1 MRCERLFRLTAMM
14 LIGTMLNGCLAAD
27 MVGELAQGEALVKA
41 ESFVLTRSE
50 NAYEITLRWSTGGDK
65 TLSIPRRDLPTGSE
79 GACFFL
85 NTVTRELQVAQ
96 PVNANWITG
105 NRPPQPDDS
114 YPPCAMLVSF
124 GAFSEPQ
131 PLEGLAV
138 TSATGLIAT
147 DELKKPQP
155 AAWALLPVALVT
167 DVFIFVGALVTI
179 PVWAPIGILWEKNVE
194 KREQESKKKE
204 KGVLPSPVAA
214 CWTAIDDEMK
224 KSRYS
229 NPDNGFIRFEWSSG
243 RENSYAVT
251 TANELFSDDAPVPV
265 DLRVTLR
272 QGRVKFFR
280 SLWTDSDVEC
290 GLQSGNVVATRVMLL
305 K

>member
-1 MRCERLFRLTAMM
+1 MKCERLSRLTAIT

-27 MVGELAQGEALVKA
+27 MVGELALGEGPDKA

-50 NAYEITLRWSTGGDK
+50 NAYEINLRWSTGGDK
-65 TLSIPRRDLPTGSE
+65 TLSIPRRDLPTGGE

-85 NTVTRELQVAQ
+85 NDATRELQIAQ
-96 PVNANWITG
+96 PVNANWVTG

-114 YPPCAMLVSF
+114 YPPCAILVSF
-124 GAFSEPQ
+124 GAFSEP
-131 PLEGLAV
+131 PALEGLAV

-155 AAWALLPVALVT
+155 AAWALLPVALGA
-167 DVFIFVGALVTI
+167 DVFIFVWALVTM
-179 PVWAPIGILWEKNVE
+179 PVWGPIGILWEKNAE
-194 KREQESKKKE
+194 KRDLESKEKE
-204 KGVLPSPVAA
+204 KGVIPSPVAA

-229 NPDNGFIRFEWSSG
+229 NPDNGFIGFEWISG
-243 RENSYAVT
+243 RQNSYVVT
-251 TANELFSDDAPVPV
+251 TADELFSDDKPVPI
-265 DLRVTLR
+265 DLRVALR
-272 QGRVKFFR
+272 QGRVQFFR

-290 GLQSGNVVATRVMLL
+290 GLQSGTVVATRVKLL